1 MEQRI
6 RRPSSPRSRALT
18 RREVLSA
25 GLVAAGGLLA
35 ACAPKAATVAPAATT
50 AATAAPAATKAATT
64 APAATKAPTVVAK
77 PTPLAA
83 GKQITIQYWCGG
95 GQARMDFYNKEVIPK
110 FKDLY
115 PNVNVELGEVPS
127 WADLYNKLVTS
138 AAGGAPPE
146 LCRQKDY
153 FTPDFA
159 VRGVQMDLT
168 EYIAITPHLQDKSIW
183 VPKAWEIAHYKGKP
197 YALPINIFIHYPH
210 YAVDLFEKAG
220 LLGSDGKPK
229 PIDTWEDWAATAK
242 KLSDPANK
250 VYGTML
256 RSENVS
262 EDTTNFFHVLLAQAG
277 GRLHDEQF
285 TKFTFNTPEGL
296 DVLNFIVGMLKD
308 GGMKPIGTSITN
320 TYSNQVGIWFESANY
335 WTNYA
340 KGFRWCVSV
349 NPKRKTRGAVLR
361 GNHLALYTASK
372 NRDAGWAFMAFHET
386 PDIDYAYGKSQNF
399 ITAQVANHKKEYYQG
414 GVGGC
419 AKFATE
425 FEVLADPGVQ
435 NQPIRPGYQEA
446 SLKIAAQ
453 LQLAYM
459 GKISPQEALATAEKE
474 ANQVLADTDKLLG
487 IK

>member
-1 MEQRI
+1 MEQRVH
-6 RRPSSPRSRALT
+6 RPSSLGSRALT
-18 RREVLSA
+18 RRQVLSA

-35 ACAPKAATVAPAATT
+35 ACAPKAATVAPAATK
-50 AATAAPAATKAATT
+50 APA
-64 APAATKAPTVVAK
+64 VGAK

-83 GKQITIQYWCGG
+83 GKEITIQYWCGG

-110 FKDLY
+110 FKELY

-168 EYIAITPHLQDKSIW
+168 EYIATTPHLQDKSIW
-183 VPKAWEIAHYKGKP
+183 VPGAWQIAHYNGKP

-210 YAVDLFEKAG
+210 YSVELFKKAG
-220 LLGSDGKPK
+220 LLDSEGKPK
-229 PIDTWEDWAATAK
+229 AIDTWEDWAAVAK
-242 KLSDPANK
+242 KISDPANK

-296 DVLNFIVGMLKD
+296 DALNFVVGLIKD
-308 GGMKPIGTSITN
+308 GSMKPAGVSIPDIQYN
-320 TYSNQVGIWFESANY
+320 NQVGIWWHSGNY
-335 WTNYA
+335 WTNYP
-340 KGFRWCVSV
+340 KEFKWCVSV

-386 PDIDYAYGKSQNF
+386 PEIDYAYGKSQNF
-399 ITAQVANHKKEYYQG
+399 ITAQPANWKKPYYQG
-414 GVGGC
+414 KVGGC
-419 AKFATE
+419 AEFATE
-425 FEVLADPGVQ
+425 FAVIADPGTQ

-459 GKISPQEALATAEKE
+459 GKISPEEALATAEKE